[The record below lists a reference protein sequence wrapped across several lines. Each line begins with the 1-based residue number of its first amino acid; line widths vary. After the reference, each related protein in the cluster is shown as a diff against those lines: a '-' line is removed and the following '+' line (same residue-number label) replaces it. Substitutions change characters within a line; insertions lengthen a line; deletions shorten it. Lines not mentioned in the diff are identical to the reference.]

1 MSLGATLRQAR
12 TARKL
17 ACEHLSSTTR
27 IPLRII
33 VAMEQDEWTK
43 VPGGLFARGYLR
55 AYAREVGLDGE
66 ALAAQYAAEHAPPQ
80 VPDEEA
86 GSIAEA
92 GTSRAVLRLRL
103 PSLPDTSRRWL
114 TGTATIGLLLLVYAA
129 GRWSAGDAGVTP
141 ERQDPVVAEQSANA
155 LGGEAARPTGTSAHV
170 TGAVESPLARD
181 KMAAGG
187 AGGRNIALPSPSLPD
202 APLVVDV
209 AVVRPC
215 WVTVSADGTRTIYR
229 LLQPGERV
237 QARGRVLTFRV
248 GDAGALQLSLDG
260 EPARPLGA
268 SGEVVNVRITR
279 ENYRALLQARAG
291 T

>member
-12 TARKL
+12 TTRKL
-17 ACEHLSSTTR
+17 ACEQLASTTR

-33 VAMEQDEWTK
+33 VAMEQDEWAK

-55 AYAREVGLDGE
+55 AYAREVGLDGD
-66 ALAAQYAAEHAPPQ
+66 ALAAQYDAEHAPPPE
-80 VPDEEA
+80 VPEEA
-86 GSIAEA
+86 SSIAGA
-92 GTSRAVLRLRL
+92 GTARAVLRLRF
-103 PSLPDTSRRWL
+103 PSLPDASRRWL
-114 TGTATIGLLLLVYAA
+114 TGTATIGLLLLVYLA
-129 GRWSAGDAGVTP
+129 GRWSGGDAPVTP
-141 ERQDPVVAEQSANA
+141 ARQAPPTAERSANA
-155 LGGEAARPTGTSAHV
+155 LGGQDVRPTGTSARV
-170 TGAVESPLARD
+170 AGTVEPSPAQGAVTD
-181 KMAAGG
+181 GG
-187 AGGRNIALPSPSLPD
+187 AGGRDVALPAPPPPD
-202 APLVVDV
+202 APLIVDV
-209 AVVRPC
+209 VVVRPC
-215 WVTVSADGTRTIYR
+215 WVTVSADGARAIYR

-268 SGEVVNVRITR
+268 SGEVVTVRITR